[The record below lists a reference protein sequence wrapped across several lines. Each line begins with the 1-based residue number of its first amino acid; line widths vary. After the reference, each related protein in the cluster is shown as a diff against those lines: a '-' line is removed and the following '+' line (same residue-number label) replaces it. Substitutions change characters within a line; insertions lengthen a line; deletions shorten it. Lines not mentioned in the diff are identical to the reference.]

1 MVHFVM
7 YGNLD
12 GLINKIV
19 ENTELSPSEIE
30 NLIKE
35 KENEFSGLITP
46 EGAAHIVAK
55 ELGLNLLNS
64 TSKELKI
71 GNILSGMRSINIKG
85 KIMKIFDVREFK
97 KNDEPGKVVNMII
110 ADETGQARIS
120 LWNEQVKIIEDGEI
134 KEGDVIEIIN
144 GYTKEDSF
152 GGAEIRIG
160 KLGKIKKSD
169 AKITPKTSEKGKR
182 IKISNLTP
190 GMNSEIRGVVVQFF
204 ETNPFF
210 FVCPECGGKLIDGK
224 CKEHGDVKPKPVLI
238 ISGVVDDGYGN
249 VRVVFFREQAE
260 KILGMNSEDAYKLAE
275 EGKNLNPLRE
285 KLESILGKEFIING
299 RTKVNKFFEK
309 LEFIADEVKEVN
321 PEEESKAIL
330 NSLEEKKNN

>member
-1 MVHFVM
+1 M

-12 GLINKIV
+12 VLINKIV
-19 ENTELSPSEIE
+19 ESTELSPSEVE

-35 KENEFSGLITP
+35 KETEFSGLITP

-64 TSKELKI
+64 TSNELKI

-85 KIMKIFDVREFK
+85 KIMKIFDTREFK
-97 KNDEPGKVVNMII
+97 KNGETGKVANMII

-120 LWNEQVKIIEDGEI
+120 LWNEQVKIVEEHEI
-134 KEGDVIEIIN
+134 SEGDVVEIIN

-169 AKITPKTSEKGKR
+169 AKINPKTSEKGKR
-182 IKISNLTP
+182 VKISDLSP
-190 GMNSEIRGVVVQFF
+190 GTSSEIRGAVVQFF

-210 FVCPECGGKLIDGK
+210 FVCPECGGKLVDGK
-224 CKEHGDVKPKPVLI
+224 CKEHGEVKPKPVLI

-249 VRVVFFREQAE
+249 MRVVFFREQAE
-260 KILGMNSEDAYKLAE
+260 KILGLNSEDAYKLTE
-275 EGKNLNPLRE
+275 EGKALNPLRE
-285 KLESILGKEFIING
+285 KLETVLGKEFIING

-309 LEFIADEVKEVN
+309 LEFIADDVKEAN
-321 PEEESKAIL
+321 PEEEAKAIL
-330 NSLEEKKNN
+330 NKI